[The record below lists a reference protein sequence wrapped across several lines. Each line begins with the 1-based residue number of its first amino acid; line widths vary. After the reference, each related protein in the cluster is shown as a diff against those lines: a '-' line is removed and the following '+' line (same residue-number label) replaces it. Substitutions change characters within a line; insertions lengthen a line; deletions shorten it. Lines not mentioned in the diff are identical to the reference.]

1 MAGVE
6 VYSAK
11 RQLLFEV
18 GPYLFS
24 VEAQYVREVLEPC
37 AVTPVPGAATP
48 VVGLINIRGTLM
60 IAARLA
66 ALLGVTPGVDEE
78 TALVT
83 FEHGQR
89 RLALLVDRAV
99 GVAPHPAGGLD
110 VDGEFLAALG
120 LESVVL
126 GVGGGEFGTRPYYQL
141 DVGVIFERVLG
152 GESEHAL
159 GRGPIGG
166 LRES

>member
-1 MAGVE
+1 MAGVK
-6 VYSAK
+6 VDSVK

-99 GVAPHPAGGLD
+99 GVAPHPTGGLD

-166 LRES
+166 LR

>member
-6 VYSAK
+6 VDSVK

-99 GVAPHPAGGLD
+99 GVAPFPAGGLD

-120 LESVVL
+120 SESVVL
-126 GVGGGEFGTRPYYQL
+126 GVGEFGTRPYYQL

-152 GESEHAL
+152 EESESAL

-166 LRES
+166 LR

>member
-6 VYSAK
+6 VDSVK

-18 GPYLFS
+18 GRYLFS

-120 LESVVL
+120 LARVVL

-141 DVGVIFERVLG
+141 DVGVIFELVLG
-152 GESEHAL
+152 GESEHAP

-166 LRES
+166 LR

>member
-1 MAGVE
+1 MAGVK
-6 VYSAK
+6 VDSVK

-99 GVAPHPAGGLD
+99 GVAPHPTGGLV
-110 VDGEFLAALG
+110 VDGVFLAALG

-166 LRES
+166 LR